1 MEWEFGTQ
9 TLHLIASTISVA
21 GGDGNQDA
29 RQQRP
34 PKPSDPRP
42 RRYTGSGVLRGPPA
56 SEDEGG
62 GWDAE
67 PCGVGDREVGR
78 GRLFAAAAVMH
89 GGGEPAE
96 GGADMGEV
104 LRMALVC
111 GALALAMAAPRAA
124 SCQDGELGVDPAGS
138 SEAAWQEPDGGSEG
152 YGSTGLAKE
161 GVFVGGSLG
170 LGFGD
175 VDYVEIAPLVGTWLS
190 PRASVGGSLIFR
202 YRNDAIVRV
211 SGGDTDSVS
220 TTDYGGSVF
229 GRYFVWDVIYLQTEV
244 EYLSYEVVDF
254 DLATERD
261 DFTSVFV
268 GGGAAAPIGGR
279 SSISVEV
286 LYNVT
291 YADDEMS
298 PYSSPWIT
306 RIGVGFGF

>member
-1 MEWEFGTQ
+1 
-9 TLHLIASTISVA
+9 
-21 GGDGNQDA
+21 
-29 RQQRP
+29 
-34 PKPSDPRP
+34 
-42 RRYTGSGVLRGPPA
+42 
-56 SEDEGG
+56 
-62 GWDAE
+62 
-67 PCGVGDREVGR
+67 
-78 GRLFAAAAVMH
+78 LFAAAAVMH

-104 LRMALVC
+104 LRTALVC
-111 GALALAMAAPRAA
+111 GALAVTMAASRAV
-124 SCQDGELGVDPAGS
+124 SGQEGESGVAPSGS
-138 SEAAWQEPDGGSEG
+138 SEAAWQDPEGGS
-152 YGSTGLAKE
+152 GSPGAAGLDAD
-161 GVFVGGSLG
+161 GVFVGGSIG

-175 VDYVEIAPLVGTWLS
+175 VDYVEVAPLVGTWLS
-190 PRASVGGSLIFR
+190 PRVSVGGSLIFR
-202 YRNDAIVRV
+202 YRNDAIVRY
-211 SGGDTDSVS
+211 SGDEAESVS
-220 TTDYGGSVF
+220 TTDYGASVF
-229 GRYFVWDVIYLQTEV
+229 GRYFVWDVIYLHTEV

-279 SSISVEV
+279 SSIYVEV